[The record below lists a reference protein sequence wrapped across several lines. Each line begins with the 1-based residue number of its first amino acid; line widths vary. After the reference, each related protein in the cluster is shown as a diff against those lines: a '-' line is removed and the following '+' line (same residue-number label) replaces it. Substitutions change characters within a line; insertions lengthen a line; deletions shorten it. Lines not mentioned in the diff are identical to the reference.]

1 MQCDSLELRGPRF
14 RRPVTGRAG
23 LIVTAGNVRVVLTR
37 VSSQPKLFFDQF
49 LELMDSFP
57 PFLFPMLRLQE
68 RLQNANGGV
77 KFWKAK
83 KKLFQNA
90 RGRLQMNRI

>member
-1 MQCDSLELRGPRF
+1 MQAVGTPSLAFAFMQYRKPWGGRGCDS
-14 RRPVTGRAG
+14 
-23 LIVTAGNVRVVLTR
+23 
-37 VSSQPKLFFDQF
+37 
-49 LELMDSFP
+49 LMDSFP

>member
-1 MQCDSLELRGPRF
+1 MPLKQTYVGVTETRRFAKQAKLDALFPLFCDKNEE
-14 RRPVTGRAG
+14 
-23 LIVTAGNVRVVLTR
+23 
-37 VSSQPKLFFDQF
+37 LFFDQF